1 MKFRSLI
8 AAAFALGFAAA
19 CTTTDQYGNVTPN
32 RTGTGILAGA
42 AAGAL
47 LGTLAGGDDRRNA
60 LIGAGIGALAGGT
73 VGNYMDR
80 QEEAFRQRLRG
91 SGVTVRRVGDELI
104 LIMPGD
110 VTFATDSAQISPRFG
125 PVLNDVADVLMTYPA
140 TYVDVIGHADSRG
153 AADYNQRLSERRASS
168 VAAELIG
175 RGVMRDRLYVA
186 GMGETQP
193 IASNDTDAG
202 RAANRRVEIKIAPHY
217 AS

>member
-1 MKFRSLI
+1 MMFRKLTV
-8 AAAFALGFAAA
+8 AAMALGLAAA
-19 CTTTDQYGNVTPN
+19 CTTTDEYGNVQQN

-80 QEEAFRQRLRG
+80 QEEAFRTRLRG
-91 SGVTVRRVGDELI
+91 SGVSVRRVGNELI
-104 LIMPGD
+104 LTMPGD

-125 PVLNDVADVLMTYPA
+125 PVLDDVADVLQTYPA
-140 TYVDVIGHADSRG
+140 TYVNVIGHADSRG
-153 AADYNQRLSERRASS
+153 DAGYNQRLSERRAS
-168 VAAELIG
+168 AAANELIM
-175 RGVMRDRLYVA
+175 RGVMADRFYVA
-186 GMGETQP
+186 GMGESQP

-202 RAANRRVEIKIAPHY
+202 RAANRRVEITIAPHT
-217 AS
+217 S

>member
-1 MKFRSLI
+1 MMFRKLAI
-8 AAAFALGFAAA
+8 ALMALGLAAA

-60 LIGAGIGALAGGT
+60 LIGAGIGALAGAG

-80 QEEAFRQRLRG
+80 QEEAFRNRLRG
-91 SGVTVRRVGDELI
+91 SGVSVRRVGNELI
-104 LIMPGD
+104 LTMPGD

-125 PVLNDVADVLMTYPA
+125 PVLDDVADVLQTYPA
-140 TYVDVIGHADSRG
+140 TYVNVVGHADSRG
-153 AADYNQRLSERRASS
+153 DAGYNQRLSERRAS
-168 VAAELIG
+168 AAAGELIA
-175 RGVMRDRLYVA
+175 RGVLRDRLYVA
-186 GMGETQP
+186 GMGESQP

-202 RAANRRVEIKIAPHY
+202 RAANRRVEITIAPHTM
-217 AS
+217 